1 LKKCHFSEISVFSS
15 KTNKR
20 NTASLRFIAAFIKTD
35 ERMFCQSNPSAQT
48 PKQPSGLNRV
58 VRMFFPLSPLLFKGL
73 FAAAQGTPYPG
84 QPLTGPGGA
93 EYIHAS
99 VAFFDAAAEADGYWL
114 FEPSDPKPD
123 SAEVVVF
130 LHGYGAYNPMVY
142 GKWIKHL
149 VAKGNIV
156 IYPRYQKNLM
166 WPRPDAFP
174 ENAATGI
181 RRALEALQKE
191 GRVKPKSD
199 KVAYIGHSYGGVI
212 ASNLGANWQKFNI
225 PKPASMLLCEP
236 GSGPFKGAR
245 LPEYSGLPAD
255 LQMVVVVGEDD
266 YVVGSEFGQFVF
278 QTATNTPQRNFVI
291 QRRSSDGHRRIGAT
305 HSEPY
310 CYDLDFDTGVR
321 NYTSK
326 RVLMTSRLN
335 EVDFNCYWKFADALM
350 ESTRNGCYTE
360 MALGNTPDQRWLGR
374 WPGGKPIRE
383 LEVLLPGVL
392 AHSPTPKEE
401 AVQEVK

>member
-1 LKKCHFSEISVFSS
+1 MISNQPGLS
-15 KTNKR
+15 
-20 NTASLRFIAAFIKTD
+20 IKTSF
-35 ERMFCQSNPSAQT
+35 RSFSLT
-48 PKQPSGLNRV
+48 RV
-58 VRMFFPLSPLLFKGL
+58 VRMVFPVSSLVLRGV

-93 EYIHAS
+93 EYVHGS
-99 VAFFDAAAEADGYWL
+99 VAFYDAATEADGYWL
-114 FEPSDPKPD
+114 FEPADPKPD

-130 LHGYGAYNPMVY
+130 LHGYGAYNPMAY

-156 IYPRYQKNLM
+156 IFPRYQKNLM

-174 ENAATGI
+174 KNAATGI
-181 RRALEALQKE
+181 RRALAELQKDE
-191 GRVKPKSD
+191 RVKPKTE
-199 KVAYIGHSYGGVI
+199 KIAYIGHSYGGVI
-212 ASNLGANWQKFNI
+212 ASNLGVNWQKFDI

-236 GSGPFKGAR
+236 GSGPLKGAR
-245 LPEYSGLPAD
+245 LPDYSGLPDD
-255 LQMVVVVGEDD
+255 LQMVVVVGADD
-266 YVVGSEFGQFVF
+266 YVVGEEFGRHVF
-278 QTATNTPQRNFVI
+278 YTAQNTPMRNFVI
-291 QRRSSDGHRRIGAT
+291 QRRSTDGRRWVGAS

-350 ESTRNGCYTE
+350 ESTRNGCYSE
-360 MALGNTPDQRWLGR
+360 VAFGNTPHQRWLGQ
-374 WPGGKPIRE
+374 WSNGKPIRE
-383 LEVLLPGVL
+383 LEVVLPGKIISS
-392 AHSPTPKEE
+392 ATPME
-401 AVQEVK
+401 AVPAEK